1 MTQNESK
8 VFMFDEMIDAMGKSI
23 ENVEQ
28 VISDQALLLQVLEE
42 SKQVERFT
50 DFIEAN
56 KKQLENLQKQHDEL
70 KARKKKLEQIMFI
83 SKHNTN
89 VEHVL
94 ELLIDA
100 LGLFKQ

>member
-1 MTQNESK
+1 MTQNENK
-8 VFMFDEMIDAMGKSI
+8 VFMFNEMAEAMGKSI
-23 ENVEQ
+23 ENIEQ
-28 VISDQALLLQVLEE
+28 VISDQELLLQVLEE
-42 SKQVERFT
+42 SNHVERFA

-56 KKQLENLQKQHDEL
+56 KKQLENLQKQYDEL
-70 KARKKKLEQIMFI
+70 KTRKKKLEQVMFNA
-83 SKHNTN
+83 KHNIT